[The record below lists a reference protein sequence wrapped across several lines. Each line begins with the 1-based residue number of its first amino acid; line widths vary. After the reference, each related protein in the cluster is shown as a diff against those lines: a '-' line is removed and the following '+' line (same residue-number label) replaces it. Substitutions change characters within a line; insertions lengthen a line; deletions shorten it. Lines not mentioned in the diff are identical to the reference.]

1 MKKLI
6 YILSLFSIL
15 CVTSCT
21 DDFDEKNRPKTGSST
36 TSPDEVFTRSLV
48 TGSGLS
54 YQVWQQMH
62 QTTTSEWV
70 QHWAN
75 IVPRFRGD
83 NYEPELGDVVWKYY
97 YSRQYFAPLSLNFQT
112 MKLIDETDKS
122 PLKMACAKIWNVY
135 LFHLITDSYGDI
147 PYSEAF
153 HSLKPKFDSQQ
164 YIYEDMLKTLSGS
177 VELIK
182 ANQSTGY
189 IAFGKADVLYQGDM
203 NKWIKFANA
212 LTLRLSLRISNVA
225 PQLAQ
230 SYISK
235 IKLDEVISSN
245 AESAFIRSVPEAT
258 AGGNHEIKNAMGFV
272 YGWQEV
278 RLSENFME
286 HLDGT
291 KFGIEDPRLK
301 QFAEKTKANGS
312 YKGLKNGQ
320 ESQVLAGDPDF
331 FKENYSNIGPY
342 FNSKVYEVPVLLLT
356 NSETQFL
363 LAEAQLKGWLVGGK
377 SAEEYYKAGIEAS
390 MDQYARF
397 WDGTT
402 AITADEKQ
410 NYVNAPGVTFDSSK
424 ALEQIITQKWISLY
438 TNGQE
443 AWSEMRRTGFPKIHA
458 LLDPYPGN
466 TEMPRRRLYSSDE
479 QKYNKANIEA
489 AIKRMGGDSQYTR
502 VWWDGGK

>member
-1 MKKLI
+1 MKKII
-6 YILSLFSIL
+6 YILTLFSL
-15 CVTSCT
+15 LFATSCT
-21 DDFDEKNRPKTGSST
+21 DDFDEMNKPKTGSST
-36 TSPDEVFTRSLV
+36 TSPDEVFTRALV

-83 NYEPELGDVVWKYY
+83 NYEPELGDVVWKFY
-97 YSRQYFAPLSLNFQT
+97 YSRQYFAPLSLNYQT

-135 LFHLITDSYGDI
+135 LFHLMTDSYGDI

-153 HSLKPKFDSQQ
+153 LSLKPKFDSQQ
-164 YIYEDMLKTLSGS
+164 SVYEDMLKTLSES
-177 VELIK
+177 VEQIK
-182 ANQSTGY
+182 TNKSMGY
-189 IAFGKADVLYQGDM
+189 TTFGKADVLYQGDLT
-203 NKWIKFANA
+203 KWVKFANA
-212 LTLRLSLRISNVA
+212 LTLRLGLRVSNVA

-235 IKLDEVISSN
+235 VKMDEIISTN
-245 AESAFIRSVPEAT
+245 AESAVIKSVPAVT
-258 AGGNHEIKNAMGFV
+258 AGGNHEVKNAMGFV

-278 RLSENFME
+278 RLSENFMN

-291 KFGIEDPRLK
+291 KYGVEDPRLK
-301 QFAEKTKANGS
+301 QFAEKTKANAD

-320 ESQVLAGDPDF
+320 ESQVLGGDPDF
-331 FKENYSNIGPY
+331 FKDNYSNIGPY
-342 FNSKVYEVPVLLLT
+342 FNTQVYEVPVLLLT

-363 LAEAQLKGWLVGGK
+363 LAEAQLKGWLAGGQTV
-377 SAEEYYKAGIEAS
+377 EEYYQAGIKAS
-390 MDQYARF
+390 MDQYALF
-397 WDGTT
+397 WDGTK
-402 AITADEKQ
+402 AITYDDQQK
-410 NYVNAPGVTFDSSK
+410 YLNAAGVAFEPSK
-424 ALEQIITQKWISLY
+424 AMEQIITQKWISLY

-443 AWSEMRRTGFPKIHA
+443 AWSEMRRTGFPAIHP
-458 LLDPYPGN
+458 LLDPHPGN
-466 TEMPRRRLYSSDE
+466 SQMPRRRLYSSDE
-479 QKYNKANIEA
+479 QKYNKTNVEA
-489 AIKRMGGDSQYTR
+489 AISRMGGDNQYVR